1 MPTVLVS
8 SKCDNPPS
16 SWEVDACRMEGFC
29 DGLEGVESFQTSAT
43 APETHKRCVSIIL
56 RIITSERSG
65 KHRCYHP
72 IPNDF
77 PISPISRDMSH
88 PNHLI
93 HECDRDCLQPIADF
107 EQGVQS
113 PFNRTARARALT
125 ASQSSGSNSAGPT
138 TATKTKHVRAT
149 SERPFL
155 MSRDNVL
162 NSAGLTLT
170 EPGGLPR
177 LNDYIAK
184 NHQSPSLKSPN
195 TDLMGQTWR
204 GALQNQDN
212 DNEGYQR
219 PRKPSSITD
228 DAEDRKSEGSSTS
241 ISQQQ
246 HSEIGQG
253 AMSITD
259 SFLHI
264 KDEHV
269 GQVRDNSESPDAIV
283 HDESKDIGFS
293 FDNLVDRLLAQAT
306 SKADIKYA
314 AIFLCFYRKFAAP
327 SELMSA
333 IIHRFQSL
341 NNSSHPQISRTTS
354 QLRYL
359 AVLAQWISD
368 YPGDFAHPQTRRVAT
383 HFISGLSSSRA
394 FAVAAKEI
402 GMCLEV
408 VSEDD
413 DTTWAC
419 SDNSRSRANTVENFL
434 SMSSVQSTAS
444 TLNADSSTE
453 DISAAAKTDVAPKQ
467 HQARSSATPSF
478 SSSVG
483 RSGNPSIGSFPTL
496 LNSAENAQRPAQH
509 LNPTQKNVLTKIQ
522 WHQLMETADED
533 VARELTR
540 IDWIMFSSI
549 RPRDLVRH
557 VSLSGHEKER
567 WKSLEHVNRMI
578 EQFNHV
584 AFWVANM
591 ILLRDKPKH
600 RAKMLEKFMSIA
612 WVSQV
617 DVWAD
622 YGLT

>member
-1 MPTVLVS
+1 M
-8 SKCDNPPS
+8 PS
-16 SWEVDACRMEGFC
+16 S
-29 DGLEGVESFQTSAT
+29 L
-43 APETHKRCVSIIL
+43 
-56 RIITSERSG
+56 
-65 KHRCYHP
+65 
-72 IPNDF
+72 
-77 PISPISRDMSH
+77 
-88 PNHLI
+88 
-93 HECDRDCLQPIADF
+93 
-107 EQGVQS
+107 
-113 PFNRTARARALT
+113 NRTARARALT
-125 ASQSSGSNSAGPT
+125 ASQSSSSNSAGPT
-138 TATKTKHVRAT
+138 TATKAKHVCAT

-155 MSRDNVL
+155 TSRDTVL
-162 NSAGLTLT
+162 NSPGSTLT

-177 LNDYIAK
+177 LKDYIAK
-184 NHQSPSLKSPN
+184 NHQSPSPSSPN
-195 TDLMGQTWR
+195 TDSEGQTWS
-204 GALQNQDN
+204 GALQNLEN

-219 PRKPSSITD
+219 PREPPSITD
-228 DAEDRKSEGSSTS
+228 DAEDRESEGSPTS

-246 HSEIGQG
+246 HSEIGPG
-253 AMSITD
+253 AMSIRD

-264 KDEHV
+264 KDEHI
-269 GQVRDNSESPDAIV
+269 GQVRGNSESSEAIA

-306 SKADIKYA
+306 SKADIKFA

-327 SELMSA
+327 SELILA

-341 NNSSHPQISRTTS
+341 NNSSHPQISRMTS

-368 YPGDFAHPQTRRVAT
+368 YPGDFAHSQTRRVVT
-383 HFISGLSSSRA
+383 HFVSSLSSSRT
-394 FAVAAKEI
+394 FAVAGKEI
-402 GMCLEV
+402 GLCLEV

-413 DTTWAC
+413 DTIWAC
-419 SDNSRSRANTVENFL
+419 SDTSRSRANTVESFL
-434 SMSSVQSTAS
+434 SMSSIQSTAS

-467 HQARSSATPSF
+467 HHARSSATLSF

-483 RSGNPSIGSFPTL
+483 RSENPSTGSLQTF
-496 LNSAENAQRPAQH
+496 LNSAENAQRHAQH
-509 LNPTQKNVLTKIQ
+509 LNPTPKNVLTKIQ

-557 VSLSGHEKER
+557 VSLSGHEKEKWR
-567 WKSLEHVNRMI
+567 SLEHVNRMI
-578 EQFNHV
+578 EHFNHV

-612 WVSQV
+612 WVSQAG
-617 DVWAD
+617 VWAD
-622 YGLT
+622 CGLT